1 VRTADEHAVAAL
13 ALAPAPVGIEMDLR
27 DALGHVTARPVVAH
41 VDSPPFDNSA
51 MDGFAVR
58 WADVRLVDERVATTS
73 EATGPEPVTL
83 AIIGESRAGVPATV
97 ALTSG
102 CAIRIM
108 TGAPMPEGADTV
120 VPVEATAG
128 GEGSVVIREVRSE
141 GAHVRRRGEDACA
154 GDQVIAAGIEL
165 KARHLA
171 AAAAVGAG
179 RVAVFRRPRVGLL
192 STGDELA
199 ALGTEL
205 LAGQIY
211 ESNSYVLD
219 GAVRG
224 AGGDP
229 VLLGPVGDT
238 VADVLAAIAHAD
250 VDLIVT
256 TGGVSVGDYDV
267 VKAALAGLGVEFMS
281 VAMQPGKPQGL
292 GAVDG
297 TPLLCLPG
305 NPVSVAVSFELFVHP
320 VIRKMRGLA
329 ARLEWQPVTVGT
341 GWSSPAGREQFMP
354 VRFTTGRDEGDT
366 VMPATSGGAG
376 SHLMA
381 RLAVADGLARVPAET
396 TEVRA
401 GDSLRV
407 RRFAG

>member
-13 ALAPAPVGIEMDLR
+13 ALAPAPVPVELDLR

-58 WADVRLVDERVATTS
+58 WADVRLAALNAATES
-73 EATGPEPVTL
+73 APVTL

-97 ALTSG
+97 ALAPG

-108 TGAPMPEGADTV
+108 TGAPMPDGADTV
-120 VPVEATAG
+120 VPVEAT
-128 GEGSVVIREVRSE
+128 SVVDGAVGIREVRSE
-141 GAHVRRRGEDACA
+141 GAHVRRCGEDARR
-154 GDQVIAAGIEL
+154 GDEVIAAGVEL

-179 RVAVFRRPRVGLL
+179 RVTVYRRPRVGIL

-205 LAGQIY
+205 RVGQIY

-238 VADVLAAIAHAD
+238 VADVLAAIASAD

-267 VKAALAGLGVEFMS
+267 VKAALAGVGVEFMS

-320 VIRKMRGLA
+320 VIRAMRGLSP
-329 ARLEWQPVTVGT
+329 RLEWQQATVGAAWT
-341 GWSSPAGREQFMP
+341 SPAGREQFMP
-354 VRFTTGRDEGDT
+354 IRFEADA
-366 VMPATSGGAG
+366 VVPATSGGAG